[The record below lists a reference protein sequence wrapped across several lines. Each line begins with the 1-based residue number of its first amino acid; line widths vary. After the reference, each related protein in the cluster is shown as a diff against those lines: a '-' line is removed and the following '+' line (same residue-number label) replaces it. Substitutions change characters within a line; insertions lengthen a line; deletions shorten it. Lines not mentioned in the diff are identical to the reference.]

1 MASAIVPPQDEP
13 TNNHAPDPYDPK
25 NLRLTQD
32 FATSVGVKKAILT
45 IPVRKPAASWFV
57 RVHADASMRL
67 QTALLELKEDRET
80 YLVAPSLWPELSAE
94 SSLRP
99 MELFVGINRQGV
111 LFVWPVALPGP
122 DGKTNPWHGAA
133 LEAATMAQE
142 RWVRV
147 QANMSLGAYDVHYAG
162 GELPEPKWPELS
174 LADILRVAFKDK
186 RIDSHD
192 HPVLRRLRG
201 EI

>member
-1 MASAIVPPQDEP
+1 
-13 TNNHAPDPYDPK
+13 
-25 NLRLTQD
+25 LRLTQD
-32 FATSVGVKKAILT
+32 FATSVGVKRAILT

-57 RVHADASMRL
+57 RVHTDESMRL
-67 QTALLELKEDRET
+67 QTALLELKEDREV
-80 YLVAPSLWPELSAE
+80 YLVAQSLWPELSAE

-99 MELFVGINRQGV
+99 MELFTAINRQGV
-111 LFVWPVALPGP
+111 LFVWPVALPGA

-201 EI
+201 EV

>member
-1 MASAIVPPQDEP
+1 MASVILPPNEDP

-32 FATSVGVKKAILT
+32 FATSVGVKRAILT

-57 RVHADASMRL
+57 RVHADKSMRL

-80 YLVAPSLWPELSAE
+80 YLVAPALWPELSAE

-99 MELFVGINRQGV
+99 MELFTAINRQGV
-111 LFVWPVALPGP
+111 LFVWPVALPGA

-133 LEAATMAQE
+133 LEAATIAQE
-142 RWVRV
+142 RWVRI
-147 QANMSLGAYDVHYAG
+147 QANMSLGAYDVFEAT
-162 GELPEPKWPELS
+162 GELPEPKWPEMS